1 VNGCFEVPK
10 NRETEDTFLSE
21 IDELGDLAAENVD
34 DGLLNVLDSEENA
47 EWEYNL
53 SDKRLSEIE
62 KGSLGNANQTAFSAF
77 QKRMGKYSQLPA
89 NEQTVLVKQYQIGL
103 HTKQVTMGRKLKK
116 SEIAEIDAGDRAM
129 ELLAGSGFRLMLLIV
144 RELAEARHGR
154 EKASDLLP
162 DLMSEANEALLEAAK
177 NFDEKRGLSFSTYL
191 ARVVRDKVRMSL
203 TKEGPLKLSSS
214 WTRIKRIATVRTA
227 ILTEELGRTPSV
239 KEIQNDLLER
249 CLEWAETKLTDSQR
263 KAPKKERR
271 EIMMAKLRK
280 QGMLGAI
287 RDLEEVLAAT
297 QAIASLD
304 IEISEEGGG
313 TLGDFIGN
321 PESPEVFDSLEL
333 GELRESIER
342 ALSTL
347 ADREREIIL
356 YRFGFIDGEMW
367 TYSKIAEKFNVTSE
381 RIRQI
386 ERTVLAKFNSPHGQY
401 SYLAGFLPSQFE

>member
-1 VNGCFEVPK
+1 MMYNPDNDQDLDFAISETSLEGDDTLIEVL
-10 NRETEDTFLSE
+10 E
-21 IDELGDLAAENVD
+21 
-34 DGLLNVLDSEENA
+34 SEESA
-47 EWEYNL
+47 DWEFEL
-53 SDKRLSEIE
+53 SDKRLAEIE
-62 KGSLGNANQTAFSAF
+62 RGSHSSANQTAFSAF
-77 QKRMGKYSQLPA
+77 QKRMGKYSQLPS
-89 NEQTVLVKQYQIGL
+89 NEQAYLVKQYQAALKIRENTSG
-103 HTKQVTMGRKLKK
+103 KKLKK
-116 SEIAEIDAGDRAM
+116 SEQGVIDAGERAM

-144 RELAEARHGR
+144 RELAEARHGK
-154 EKASDLLP
+154 EKASELLP
-162 DLMSEANEALLEAAK
+162 DLMSEANEALLEAASQY
-177 NFDEKRGLSFSTYL
+177 DASRGLSFSTYL

-227 ILTEELGRTPSV
+227 ILTEELGRTPTI
-239 KEIQNDLLER
+239 KEIQNDLLDR
-249 CLEWAETKLTDSQR
+249 CLEWAETKLTESQKALPKKQR
-263 KAPKKERR
+263 KEL
-271 EIMMAKLRK
+271 MLAKLRK

-321 PESPEVFDSLEL
+321 PDSGAIFDNIEL
-333 GELRESIER
+333 TELREALNR

-367 TYSKIAEKFNVTSE
+367 TYSKIADKFKVTSE

-386 ERTVLAKFNSPHGQY
+386 ERSVLAKFNSPHGQY
-401 SYLAGFLPSQFE
+401 SYLSGFLPSQFE